1 LPHLTILEFS
11 VEFLAPVLANSYT
24 IVGVV
29 GLLIVWS
36 LFSAGELYRRTA
48 RLIMMLRQAKS
59 YVDAAAN
66 PRAFAASF
74 EATDEQLAELAT
86 LSGTWSAFRQT
97 LIIPETASRPIRSTI
112 QPDHV
117 FDLGLLRATGL
128 RPRYHA
134 AMPGLLVGAG
144 LLFTFLGLAIALLAA
159 GDVVA
164 GVDPVQRTL
173 GLHQLLNA
181 ASFKFLTSLAGL
193 ALSIGYTLFRNS
205 RLRAVEQEL
214 DAFNM
219 ALDRQMPLATPA
231 LLQHEANEVLRAQ
244 STTLET
250 FGTELAVNIGQALD
264 SAFDQRLGEHIKPLT
279 EAMQSLVNRISA
291 QNQDAMQQMLQTFID
306 RLSGGTR
313 DHMAGVTE
321 NLAGLGARLEALVG
335 GLGQASARMTESA
348 EAMATRM
355 GEGAEVALTRITD
368 QMGGLMETLRS
379 VTAQTRDAGAEAARN
394 LAALIDGAAAGFEA
408 TAIRMTDT
416 LAQAASGTGDAFRR
430 AQELQA
436 AAGGVREMLENTGQG
451 LARQATALATVAE
464 ALVARI
470 GELDRATREA
480 VGPFAAGAADLRRA
494 AEAAQ
499 AATAPLSAVAS
510 SLGTAVEQISD
521 AARQFSAA
529 QAGAAKLSQDVAAAA
544 QRFEG
549 VDRAL
554 AGTLSALQSALDE
567 FGRKIQEFVAGTNRD
582 LATAA
587 THVSTMVTELNETLE
602 DFGLNRRVVSRP
614 QPA

>member
-1 LPHLTILEFS
+1 M
-11 VEFLAPVLANSYT
+11 EFLAPVLANLYT
-24 IVGVV
+24 ILGVV
-29 GLLIVWS
+29 GLLFVWF
-36 LFSAGELYRRTA
+36 LRSAAQLYRLTA
-48 RLIMMLRQAKS
+48 RLITTLRQGRS
-59 YVDAAAN
+59 YIEAAEN

-74 EATDEQLAELAT
+74 EATDEQLVGLAP

-97 LIIPETASRPIRSTI
+97 LIIPETPSRPVRSTI
-112 QPDHV
+112 RPDDV
-117 FDLGLLRATGL
+117 FDLGLLRAVGL

-144 LLFTFLGLAIALLAA
+144 LLFTFFGLAIALLAA

-164 GVDPVQRTL
+164 GTDPAQRTQ
-173 GLHQLLNA
+173 GLHRLLNA

-193 ALSIGYTLFRNS
+193 FLSISYTLLRNS
-205 RLRAVEQEL
+205 RLRAVDQEL

-231 LLQHEANEVLRAQ
+231 FLQHEANEVLRAQ

-279 EAMQSLVNRISA
+279 EAMQSLANRISV
-291 QNQDAMQQMLQTFID
+291 QNQDAMQQMLQTFVD

-321 NLAGLGARLEALVG
+321 NLAGLGARLEALVS

-348 EAMATRM
+348 EVMATRM
-355 GEGAEVALTRITD
+355 GEGAEAALTRITD

-379 VTAQTRDAGAEAARN
+379 VTAQTRDAGAEAART
-394 LAALIDGAAAGFEA
+394 LAVRIDGAAAGFEA
-408 TAIRMTDT
+408 TAMRMTDT

-430 AQELQA
+430 GATEVTQELQA
-436 AAGGVREMLENTGQG
+436 AAGEVREMLENTGQG

-464 ALVARI
+464 SLVARV

-480 VGPFAAGAADLRRA
+480 VTPFAASAADRPARGRRRRR
-494 AEAAQ
+494 
-499 AATAPLSAVAS
+499 PPHGPGRFI
-510 SLGTAVEQISD
+510 GTASRGAKRGRRFSD
-521 AARQFSAA
+521 GHARHH
-529 QAGAAKLSQDVAAAA
+529 
-544 QRFEG
+544 QRPCG
-549 VDRAL
+549 GCLL
-554 AGTLSALQSALDE
+554 ARS
-567 FGRKIQEFVAGTNRD
+567 
-582 LATAA
+582 
-587 THVSTMVTELNETLE
+587 
-602 DFGLNRRVVSRP
+602 RRRRG
-614 QPA
+614 